1 MDNVLQLLQT
11 VIVICIVLSA
21 LLLVSLGIFYKGRK
35 KHIRVIFKRI
45 TKHGGLNSNRSKWTY
60 SNNYTVDCKYL
71 DSEKLH
77 TFRCEKTVFDLL
89 NEGKSYCVRVKLRQI
104 VKIYRSKAG
113 CCVFATAFYIT
124 YYLSLRRRI
133 RQGT

>member
-11 VIVICIVLSA
+11 VIVICIVIQLCCLFLSVYSIKA
-21 LLLVSLGIFYKGRK
+21 EK

-60 SNNYTVDCKYL
+60 SNNYTVDCKYP

-104 VKIYRSKAG
+104 IKIYKK
-113 CCVFATAFYIT
+113 
-124 YYLSLRRRI
+124 
-133 RQGT
+133 

>member
-21 LLLVSLGIFYKGRK
+21 LLLISLGIFYKGRK

-45 TKHGGLNSNRSKWTY
+45 TKHGGLN
-60 SNNYTVDCKYL
+60 YTVDCKYP

-104 VKIYRSKAG
+104 IKIYKK
-113 CCVFATAFYIT
+113 
-124 YYLSLRRRI
+124 
-133 RQGT
+133 

>member
-21 LLLVSLGIFYKGRK
+21 LLLISLGIFYKGRK

-60 SNNYTVDCKYL
+60 SNNYTVDCKYP

-77 TFRCEKTVFDLL
+77 TFRCDLL

-104 VKIYRSKAG
+104 IKIYKK
-113 CCVFATAFYIT
+113 
-124 YYLSLRRRI
+124 
-133 RQGT
+133 

>member
-11 VIVICIVLSA
+11 VIVICIVIQLCCFI
-21 LLLVSLGIFYKGRK
+21 SLGIFYKGRK

-60 SNNYTVDCKYL
+60 SNNYTVDCKYP

-77 TFRCEKTVFDLL
+77 TFRCEKPVFDLL

-104 VKIYRSKAG
+104 IKIYKK
-113 CCVFATAFYIT
+113 
-124 YYLSLRRRI
+124 
-133 RQGT
+133 

>member
-21 LLLVSLGIFYKGRK
+21 LLLISLDIFYKGRK

-60 SNNYTVDCKYL
+60 SNNYTVDCKYP

-104 VKIYRSKAG
+104 IKIYKNQNHALNAWYALALQGHNTGLCLKAH
-113 CCVFATAFYIT
+113 
-124 YYLSLRRRI
+124 
-133 RQGT
+133 

>member
-21 LLLVSLGIFYKGRK
+21 LLLISLDIFYKGRK

-45 TKHGGLNSNRSKWTY
+45 TKHGGLNFNRSKWTY
-60 SNNYTVDCKYL
+60 SNNYTVDCKYP

-77 TFRCEKTVFDLL
+77 TFRCEKAVFDLL

-104 VKIYRSKAG
+104 IKIYKK
-113 CCVFATAFYIT
+113 
-124 YYLSLRRRI
+124 
-133 RQGT
+133 

>member
-21 LLLVSLGIFYKGRK
+21 LLLISLDIFYKGRK

-60 SNNYTVDCKYL
+60 SNNYTVDCKSP

-104 VKIYRSKAG
+104 IKIYKK
-113 CCVFATAFYIT
+113 
-124 YYLSLRRRI
+124 
-133 RQGT
+133 

>member
-21 LLLVSLGIFYKGRK
+21 LLLISLGIFYKGRN

-60 SNNYTVDCKYL
+60 SNNYTVDCKYP
-71 DSEKLH
+71 DSEQALFLKKH
-77 TFRCEKTVFDLL
+77 TFST
-89 NEGKSYCVRVKLRQI
+89 S
-104 VKIYRSKAG
+104 
-113 CCVFATAFYIT
+113 
-124 YYLSLRRRI
+124 
-133 RQGT
+133 

>member
-21 LLLVSLGIFYKGRK
+21 LLLISLGIFYKGRN
-35 KHIRVIFKRI
+35 KRI

-60 SNNYTVDCKYL
+60 SNNYTVDCKYP

-104 VKIYRSKAG
+104 IKIYKK
-113 CCVFATAFYIT
+113 
-124 YYLSLRRRI
+124 
-133 RQGT
+133 

>member
-21 LLLVSLGIFYKGRK
+21 LLLISLGIFYKGRK

-60 SNNYTVDCKYL
+60 SNNYTVDCKYP
-71 DSEKLH
+71 DSKKLH

-104 VKIYRSKAG
+104 IKIYKK
-113 CCVFATAFYIT
+113 
-124 YYLSLRRRI
+124 
-133 RQGT
+133 